1 MRRLAGWALA
11 LAVLAALV
19 VLGISKIDLGQVGR
33 ALAHVRLGWVAVA
46 FLLMAGTLFSRAQ
59 SWHVAIGA
67 ALGRGTVGR
76 LTVTRVMFIGMFGST
91 VAPGRL
97 GEAVRAWLIAQRAG
111 GARQTLA
118 TVVGTLISQSF
129 LNLLALLILAAVA
142 LAGGAIPGASTSAVV
157 LLTAVPPAILIVLML
172 GPKLASTFAGVERG
186 PVGRLLGWV
195 ARQLGEVSRGL
206 AVFRRLRTIARSAG
220 FQLSGWAMQ
229 TGTCYAVIL
238 AFGLEHRAGLPTAAA
253 VLFAVNVTAVVPLT
267 PSNVG
272 VFQAACIAVLAPLGI
287 RAGTALAYGL
297 VLQAVEIVCSTA
309 LGLPSLLAEGLSLSD
324 LRRHGSLL
332 EAAHELQGE
341 EAA

>member
-1 MRRLAGWALA
+1 
-11 LAVLAALV
+11 
-19 VLGISKIDLGQVGR
+19 
-33 ALAHVRLGWVAVA
+33 
-46 FLLMAGTLFSRAQ
+46 
-59 SWHVAIGA
+59 
-67 ALGRGTVGR
+67 
-76 LTVTRVMFIGMFGST
+76 
-91 VAPGRL
+91 
-97 GEAVRAWLIAQRAG
+97 
-111 GARQTLA
+111 
-118 TVVGTLISQSF
+118 
-129 LNLLALLILAAVA
+129 
-142 LAGGAIPGASTSAVV
+142 
-157 LLTAVPPAILIVLML
+157 
-172 GPKLASTFAGVERG
+172 
-186 PVGRLLGWV
+186 
-195 ARQLGEVSRGL
+195 
-206 AVFRRLRTIARSAG
+206 
-220 FQLSGWAMQ
+220 MQ